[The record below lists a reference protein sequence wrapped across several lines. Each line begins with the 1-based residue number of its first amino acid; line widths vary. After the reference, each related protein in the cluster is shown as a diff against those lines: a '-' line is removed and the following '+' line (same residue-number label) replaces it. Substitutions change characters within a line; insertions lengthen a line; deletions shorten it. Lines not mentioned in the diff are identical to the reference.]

1 MPESILNKISLT
13 GAIPLFFSF
22 TVSAAG
28 LIAPDNDLRNDLAW
42 LSDRGVISVSLS
54 TWPLSQEEIERVVS
68 QAKQSTRSDQI
79 VLDRVQR
86 RLKEIKSDIRIS
98 AYTSTDRP
106 GLPRDFANTP
116 SSGHGLGLAIG
127 DSGEFWDVN
136 VQGRVEGDQYIDD
149 ESRWNLD
156 GSYGALKIFN
166 QWVSFGSIPQWW
178 GPGYDGSLIRSDAAR
193 PVIGF
198 MMQRADQSPFET
210 PWLSWIGPWQYQLSA
225 GQLEQYSSVP
235 DTKLIGGRF
244 TMMPTSFLELGA
256 SRMMM
261 WGGDGRPQS
270 WHSFWDAATGSDN
283 TGDARNDPGNQLG
296 GFDFRLKLQ
305 PLLNLPLSVYGQIV
319 GEDEAGMLPSKNT
332 YLVGLEGHHAWDM
345 HQINWHIEGADT
357 RSEFDKEN
365 IIYTHFIY
373 KGGYYQ
379 QGYPLGHAMGGD
391 GQALSGKVE
400 LVLEDGQRWS
410 TRLMYAKVN
419 PQSQSI
425 NHAFPY
431 ADTLKGIELGWG
443 YDFESRVRF
452 NTYLW
457 YTDSKHGTFDD
468 VGASLGLEIPISL

>member
-1 MPESILNKISLT
+1 MRYFHGKKSLLAGVISLLFST
-13 GAIPLFFSF
+13 GSL
-22 TVSAAG
+22 AAG
-28 LIAPDNDLRNDLAW
+28 LITPDKDLRNDLAW
-42 LSDRGVISVSLS
+42 LSDRGVINVSLS
-54 TWPLSQEEIERVVS
+54 TWPLSQEEIERVI
-68 QAKQSTRSDQI
+68 AGARKSTQSDQI

-86 RLKEIKSDIRIS
+86 RLGEMKSNIRIN

-106 GLPRDFANTP
+106 GLPRDFANTR
-116 SSGHGLGLAIG
+116 SSGHGLGLALS

-136 VQGRVEGDQYIDD
+136 LQGRIEGDQFIDD
-149 ESRWNLD
+149 ESRANLD

-166 QWVSFGSIPQWW
+166 QWVSFGAIPQWW

-210 PWLSWIGPWQYQLSA
+210 PWLSWIGQWQYQLSA
-225 GQLEQYSSVP
+225 GQLEQYHSVP

-244 TMMPTSFLELGA
+244 TMMPVSFLELGA

-270 WHSFWDAATGSDN
+270 WHSFWDAVTGSDN
-283 TGDARNDPGNQLG
+283 TGDPYSDPGNQLG

-305 PLLNLPLSVYGQIV
+305 PLLDLPLSMYGQII

-332 YLVGLEGHHAWDM
+332 YLAGIEGHHDWNRR
-345 HQINWHIEGADT
+345 QINWHVEGTDI
-357 RSEFDKEN
+357 RSEFGKEN

-373 KGGYYQ
+373 RGGYYQ

-419 PQSQSI
+419 PQNQSI
-425 NHAFPY
+425 NKAFPRS
-431 ADTLKGIELGWG
+431 DTLKGIELGWG
-443 YDFESRVRF
+443 YDFDSQIRL

-457 YTDSKHGTFDD
+457 YTDSRHSTLDD
-468 VGASLGLEIPISL
+468 VGASLGVEIPINF